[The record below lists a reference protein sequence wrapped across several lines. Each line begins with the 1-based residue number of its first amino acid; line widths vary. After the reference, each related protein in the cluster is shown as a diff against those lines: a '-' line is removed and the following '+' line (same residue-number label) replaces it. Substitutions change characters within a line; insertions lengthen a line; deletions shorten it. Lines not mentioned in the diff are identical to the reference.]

1 MYVFYYITLKH
12 KLLYMCCCTGFQMP
26 VFVGVLPPSWV
37 VVLPIRLQ
45 SHLNVITLFLI
56 QVTISSC
63 DLLVVSVGQMSM
75 SRAINITQKLWTAGI
90 TAEIM
95 YDWSQ
100 VRRQKAPV
108 GGVQLVMASMAHR
121 PRQLQG
127 LKLYL
132 PLWLDLLPVVV
143 SDCQ

>member
-12 KLLYMCCCTGFQMP
+12 RFLHMCCCTGFQMP

-37 VVLPIRLQ
+37 VVLPTRLQ
-45 SHLNVITLFLI
+45 SPLNVITLFLI

-121 PRQLQG
+121 P
-127 LKLYL
+127 
-132 PLWLDLLPVVV
+132 
-143 SDCQ
+143 